1 MNTQFDAL
9 AERIAFLSVNVSTTS
24 LFKQMEKLE
33 VAKKDPQ
40 KHLLKVRE
48 INLTEWTVVLKYAKS

>member
-1 MNTQFDAL
+1 VNSQFDAL

-33 VAKKDPQ
+33 VAKKDLQ
-40 KHLLKVRE
+40 KHLLKVKE